1 MNAVKGLIKV
11 SITDTFILQ
20 GVYVHTC
27 VVRNREQAQVPHGCK
42 NDKQWCNHSDTP
54 EPRLF
59 KKASQQAV
67 GPRAGKATS
76 PILRPSAKSWDKL
89 KDTLGKG

>member
-1 MNAVKGLIKV
+1 MFTHV
-11 SITDTFILQ
+11 SSSEIGSKPKCHMDAKMTSS
-20 GVYVHTC
+20 G
-27 VVRNREQAQVPHGCK
+27 
-42 NDKQWCNHSDTP
+42 CNHSDTP

-59 KKASQQAV
+59 GKASQQAV

-76 PILRPSAKSWDKL
+76 PTLRSSAKSWDEL